1 MNKNI
6 MKMKKLLFWIIMLDI
21 SLSAIAQQNKSVPDK
36 SKKVNP
42 ITMQKVKPADTLPRQ
57 HNLQLLARYY
67 GDSVVLRW
75 APSKA
80 TLWEFANKAGY
91 IIVRF
96 EIDNKKMNLKTRQ
109 ILTSLPIK
117 PWTLNEWKEKANRSD
132 SLAAACA
139 QILYGKSKAQLPQ
152 KGKNKNINLKEA
164 LNEKYE
170 LENRHAFAL
179 FLADQSSFLAS
190 GLGLRFTDKNIVK
203 GKTYAYAIYALTDPK
218 IVKSDTSGVMI
229 NTSEVIPAPE
239 MPKVNVQELDRKVK
253 FTWDRQIASMFFT
266 GYFYERSEDG
276 GKTFKRLNKRPYTQ
290 LTTEQKLTSNSTIEI
305 NDSLP
310 HNYKQYYYR
319 IIGVTPFGDL
329 GNPTP
334 NLSVMGMDRTPP
346 SAPEQI
352 SAKNIKDN
360 IVKISWTKR
369 IKEPDFAGYLVGR
382 SDKASGPFSPLTTD
396 PLPVNATEY
405 TDKDAVAHGTNYYI
419 VAAIDTAGNA
429 GSSIPAYAFITDTIP
444 PAKPFG
450 LTGKIDTTG
459 IVNIKWRLGKEP
471 DLLGYMV
478 YYANDANHTF
488 TPVSKDFVADTT
500 FTDSITLKTL
510 TKHIY
515 YKVVAF
521 DKNRNP
527 SPFSDALELKRPDKV
542 PPVAPVFNNF
552 LVTDTSVILK
562 WVTSSSKDVVSQ
574 ILFRK
579 EKGKTWEQYAKFT
592 MNVNSYIDHKV
603 KKHEW
608 YEYSLVA
615 IDDAGLHSEKSF
627 PMNVRVYDSGQR
639 SKIENFNVKKAT
651 DGKSLELTWKYPE
664 KGDYWFVIYRSID
677 GHDLMTYKNIPSSQ
691 LYFNDTGLKKGIY
704 QYSIKAVYKD
714 GGESQQ
720 EKSDKIEFVPKS
732 K

>member
-1 MNKNI
+1 MI
-6 MKMKKLLFWIIMLDI
+6 KKILFTVFVLLMSIY
-21 SLSAIAQQNKSVPDK
+21 AIAQQNK
-36 SKKVNP
+36 KVTHVNKANP
-42 ITMQKVKPADTLPRQ
+42 IAPQKVTPKADTMPRP
-57 HNLQLLARYY
+57 HNIQILGRNY

-91 IIVRF
+91 MIVRYEF
-96 EIDNKKMNLKTRQ
+96 VNKKLDMSTKEA
-109 ILTSLPIK
+109 LTALPLK
-117 PWTLNEWKEKANRSD
+117 PWSLNEWKEKANRSD

-139 QILYGKSKAQLPQ
+139 QILYGKSLAQLPQ
-152 KGKNKNINLKEA
+152 KGKSKGINLKEA

-170 LENRHAFAL
+170 LENRHALAL
-179 FLADQSSFLAS
+179 FLADQSSFLAT
-190 GLGLRFTDKNIVK
+190 GLGLRFVDKKITK
-203 GKTYAYAIYALTDPK
+203 GKTYAYAVCAMTDPK
-218 IVKSDTSGVMI
+218 IIKSDTSGVLI
-229 NTSEVIPAPE
+229 NTSEILPIPE
-239 MPKVNVQELDRKVK
+239 MPKVNVEELDRKVK
-253 FTWDRQIASMFFT
+253 FTWDRQMASMFYS
-266 GYFYERSEDG
+266 GYYYERSSDG
-276 GKTFKRLNKRPYTQ
+276 GKTFKRLNKHPFTQ
-290 LTTEQKLTSNSTIEI
+290 LASDQTLVSNSSIEL

-310 HNYKQYYYR
+310 VNYKQYYYR
-319 IIGVTPFGDL
+319 IIGITPFGDL
-329 GNPTP
+329 GKPTP
-334 NLSVMGMDRTPP
+334 NLPVMGRDRTPP
-346 SAPEQI
+346 GAPEKI
-352 SAKNIKDN
+352 AAKNIKDN
-360 IVKISWTKR
+360 IVKITWSKS
-369 IKEPDFAGYLVGR
+369 IKEPDFVGYLVGR
-382 SDKASGPFSPLTTD
+382 SDKATGPFFPLNTE
-396 PLPVNATEY
+396 PLPANATEY
-405 TDKDAVAHGTNYYI
+405 IDKDAIAYGTNYYI

-429 GSSIPAYAFITDTIP
+429 GSSIPAYAIIADTIP
-444 PAKPFG
+444 PAKPYG
-450 LTGKIDTTG
+450 LSGKIDTTG
-459 IVNIKWRLGKEP
+459 IVHIKWQMGKEP

-478 YYANDANHTF
+478 YYANDASHTF
-488 TPVSKDFVADTT
+488 TPVSKDFVVDTT

-515 YKVVAF
+515 YKVAAF
-521 DKNRNP
+521 DKHRNP

-552 LVTDTSVILK
+552 LVTDTSVVLK

-579 EKGKTWEQYAKFT
+579 EKGKTWEQYVKLA

-603 KKHEW
+603 KKHDW

-615 IDDAGLHSEKSF
+615 VDDAGLHSEKSF
-627 PMNVRVYDSGQR
+627 PMNVRIYDSGQR
-639 SKIENFNVKKAT
+639 PKIENFNVKKAT

-720 EKSDKIEFVPKS
+720 EKSGKIEFVPKS